1 MVIKESR
8 APVRGDN
15 SSQSNKSQ
23 KKFGVKT
30 YESRQYMDSHPKCN
44 SYNCNHPGACIRGT
58 KDNLVGYTTR
68 YYRKERKVR
77 RTGKGAKEIKDARLK
92 EGHSQLEPK
101 RHIKIQY
108 STLHENVKPFAKG
121 LRGVYGACVG
131 KEIEFHVDLVQ
142 GATYLSKIDLRS
154 GYHQMIVREED
165 IAKTAFRTRY
175 GHCEFLIMPFGLT
188 NAPAV
193 FMDLMNRVCRPY
205 LDKFVTVFI
214 DDTQIHSRSK
224 EEHEQ
229 HLRLILELLKTEEIY
244 AKFSKS
250 KIEAIKKWETLKT
263 PTEIR
268 QFLGLAG
275 YYRRF
280 IANFSKIA
288 QPLKIL
294 TQKDKKFIWGE
305 KQEEAFQLLKHN
317 LCNALLLALPEGTDI
332 IVWRHFLYGTKCTIF
347 TDHKSLQHTLDQKML
362 NSRQRRWSR
371 KKRVKPSR
379 ARVTGMVVQV
389 SLKNQMLEAQ
399 EEALKVENL
408 KKGTLHQIEIEFEVK
423 ANGVRYFKDKMWSP
437 KVDQLR
443 STIMDEAHLTKYSI
457 HPDQGRTPKKKKPSR
472 LLQQPEIPE
481 WKWERISRDFVT
493 KLPKTKKGHDS
504 IWVIVDRLTKSAH
517 FLPIRETYSIDRL
530 AKLYVDEIAMRHG
543 MPILII
549 SDRDSSSTSR
559 FWQSLNK
566 VMGTRLDLSTLY
578 RPQSDGQTEETIQM
592 LEDIMCACVME
603 LGGSWNNHLS
613 LTEISYNNLVAKAEK
628 QPWIV
633 IRVMLIIAG
642 SLWNCKLV
650 TRKRLS
656 METVVLPLE
665 EVQINERLRIS
676 GEPIETLD
684 QEVKQLRHSK
694 IPIVKV
700 WWNSKYGLELPG
712 NEKLV

>member
-8 APVRGDN
+8 APVRGGN

-77 RTGKGAKEIKDARLK
+77 RTGKGAK
-92 EGHSQLEPK
+92 
-101 RHIKIQY
+101 
-108 STLHENVKPFAKG
+108 
-121 LRGVYGACVG
+121 
-131 KEIEFHVDLVQ
+131 
-142 GATYLSKIDLRS
+142 
-154 GYHQMIVREED
+154 
-165 IAKTAFRTRY
+165 AFRTRY

-317 LCNALLLALPEGTDI
+317 LCNALHLALPEGTDN

-362 NSRQRRWSR
+362 NSRQRRWVEKEKGETFKST
-371 KKRVKPSR
+371 SH
-379 ARVTGMVVQV
+379 GMVVQV

-457 HPDQGRTPKKKKPSR
+457 HPVSNKCTKDYKSLLVAWDEKGYSLACEQMLDLCQDQGRTPKSHP
-472 LLQQPEIPE
+472 
-481 WKWERISRDFVT
+481 
-493 KLPKTKKGHDS
+493 DS
-504 IWVIVDRLTKSAH
+504 CSNRKSQNGNGSGYQG
-517 FLPIRETYSIDRL
+517 ISIDRL

-578 RPQSDGQTEETIQM
+578 CPQSGGQTEETIQT
-592 LEDIMCACVME
+592 LEDIMKPLE
-603 LGGSWNNHLS
+603 LQVGDKVL
-613 LTEISYNNLVAKAEK
+613 LKVL
-628 QPWIV
+628 PWK
-633 IRVMLIIAG
+633 G
-642 SLWNCKLV
+642 SLGIGKKGKLSP
-650 TRKRLS
+650 RF
-656 METVVLPLE
+656 
-665 EVQINERLRIS
+665 I
-676 GEPIETLD
+676 GPIET
-684 QEVKQLRHSK
+684 QERAELAAYK
-694 IPIVKV
+694 
-700 WWNSKYGLELPG
+700 LEFP
-712 NEKLV
+712 

>member
-8 APVRGDN
+8 APVRGGN

-77 RTGKGAKEIKDARLK
+77 RTGKGAKGSRKGIRTWNQRGTSRSSIVPYMK
-92 EGHSQLEPK
+92 
-101 RHIKIQY
+101 
-108 STLHENVKPFAKG
+108 NVKPFAKG
-121 LRGVYGACVG
+121 LRGVYGACVD

-263 PTEIR
+263 STEIR

-332 IVWRHFLYGTKCTIF
+332 IVGSQEPSAHPRSEDVELKA
-347 TDHKSLQHTLDQKML
+347 KKMG
-362 NSRQRRWSR
+362 R
-371 KKRVKPSR
+371 
-379 ARVTGMVVQV
+379 V

-457 HPDQGRTPKKKKPSR
+457 HPNTKKPSR

-549 SDRDSSSTSR
+549 SNRDGSSTSR
-559 FWQSLNK
+559 FWEPLELQVGDK
-566 VMGTRLDLSTLY
+566 VLLKVL
-578 RPQSDGQTEETIQM
+578 
-592 LEDIMCACVME
+592 
-603 LGGSWNNHLS
+603 
-613 LTEISYNNLVAKAEK
+613 
-628 QPWIV
+628 PWK
-633 IRVMLIIAG
+633 G
-642 SLWNCKLV
+642 SLGIGKKGKLSP
-650 TRKRLS
+650 RF
-656 METVVLPLE
+656 
-665 EVQINERLRIS
+665 I
-676 GEPIETLD
+676 GPIET
-684 QEVKQLRHSK
+684 QERAELAAYK
-694 IPIVKV
+694 
-700 WWNSKYGLELPG
+700 LEFP
-712 NEKLV
+712 

>member
-1 MVIKESR
+1 MVIKGSR

-101 RHIKIQY
+101 RHTKIQY

-121 LRGVYGACVG
+121 LRGVYGACVD

-193 FMDLMNRVCRPY
+193 FMDLVNRVCRPY

-214 DDTQIHSRSK
+214 DDTQIHSR
-224 EEHEQ
+224 
-229 HLRLILELLKTEEIY
+229 T
-244 AKFSKS
+244 

-317 LCNALLLALPEGTDI
+317 LCNALLLALPEGTDN
-332 IVWRHFLYGTKCTIF
+332 IVGSCGVCTSGLEAF
-347 TDHKSLQHTLDQKML
+347 PLWYKVHDLHRSQEPSAHPRSEDVELKAKKMG
-362 NSRQRRWSR
+362 
-371 KKRVKPSR
+371 
-379 ARVTGMVVQV
+379 RVTQ
-389 SLKNQMLEAQ
+389 
-399 EEALKVENL
+399 
-408 KKGTLHQIEIEFEVK
+408 
-423 ANGVRYFKDKMWSP
+423 
-437 KVDQLR
+437 
-443 STIMDEAHLTKYSI
+443 
-457 HPDQGRTPKKKKPSR
+457 
-472 LLQQPEIPE
+472 
-481 WKWERISRDFVT
+481 
-493 KLPKTKKGHDS
+493 
-504 IWVIVDRLTKSAH
+504 
-517 FLPIRETYSIDRL
+517 
-530 AKLYVDEIAMRHG
+530 
-543 MPILII
+543 
-549 SDRDSSSTSR
+549 
-559 FWQSLNK
+559 
-566 VMGTRLDLSTLY
+566 
-578 RPQSDGQTEETIQM
+578 
-592 LEDIMCACVME
+592 
-603 LGGSWNNHLS
+603 
-613 LTEISYNNLVAKAEK
+613 
-628 QPWIV
+628 
-633 IRVMLIIAG
+633 
-642 SLWNCKLV
+642 
-650 TRKRLS
+650 
-656 METVVLPLE
+656 
-665 EVQINERLRIS
+665 
-676 GEPIETLD
+676 
-684 QEVKQLRHSK
+684 
-694 IPIVKV
+694 
-700 WWNSKYGLELPG
+700 
-712 NEKLV
+712 

>member
-77 RTGKGAKEIKDARLK
+77 RTGKGAKEIKDARPK

-101 RHIKIQY
+101 RHTKIQY

-121 LRGVYGACVG
+121 LRGVYGACVD

-165 IAKTAFRTRY
+165 IAKIAFRTRY
-175 GHCEFLIMPFGLT
+175 GHCEFLIMPFDLT

-317 LCNALLLALPEGTDI
+317 LCNALLLALPEGTDN

-362 NSRQRRWSR
+362 NSRQRRW
-371 KKRVKPSR
+371 
-379 ARVTGMVVQV
+379 
-389 SLKNQMLEAQ
+389 
-399 EEALKVENL
+399 VE
-408 KKGTLHQIEIEFEVK
+408 KEKGETFRSTSHGNGSAEIEFEVK

-457 HPDQGRTPKKKKPSR
+457 HPNTKKPSR

-578 RPQSDGQTEETIQM
+578 RPQSDGQTEETIQT

-613 LTEISYNNLVAKAEK
+613 LTEISYNNLVAMDRYKSYADN
-628 QPWIV
+628 
-633 IRVMLIIAG
+633 R
-642 SLWNCKLV
+642 
-650 TRKRLS
+650 RKPL
-656 METVVLPLE
+656 ELQVGDKVLLKVLPGKGSPGFGKKGKLSPRF
-665 EVQINERLRIS
+665 I
-676 GEPIETLD
+676 GPIET
-684 QEVKQLRHSK
+684 QERAELAAYK
-694 IPIVKV
+694 
-700 WWNSKYGLELPG
+700 LEFP
-712 NEKLV
+712 

>member
-44 SYNCNHPGACIRGT
+44 SYNCNHPGACIRDT

-77 RTGKGAKEIKDARLK
+77 RTGKGAK
-92 EGHSQLEPK
+92 
-101 RHIKIQY
+101 
-108 STLHENVKPFAKG
+108 
-121 LRGVYGACVG
+121 
-131 KEIEFHVDLVQ
+131 
-142 GATYLSKIDLRS
+142 
-154 GYHQMIVREED
+154 
-165 IAKTAFRTRY
+165 AFRTRY

-317 LCNALLLALPEGTDI
+317 LCNALLLALPEGTDN

-399 EEALKVENL
+399 EEASKVENL

-457 HPDQGRTPKKKKPSR
+457 HPNTKKPSR

-566 VMGTRLDLSTLY
+566 VIGTRLDLSTLY
-578 RPQSDGQTEETIQM
+578 RPQSGWTDRGNHTNAGGHYVCLRDGIRRKKP
-592 LEDIMCACVME
+592 LELQVGDKV
-603 LGGSWNNHLS
+603 LLKVLPG
-613 LTEISYNNLVAKAEK
+613 K
-628 QPWIV
+628 
-633 IRVMLIIAG
+633 G
-642 SLWNCKLV
+642 SLGFGKKGKLSP
-650 TRKRLS
+650 RF
-656 METVVLPLE
+656 
-665 EVQINERLRIS
+665 I
-676 GEPIETLD
+676 GPIET
-684 QEVKQLRHSK
+684 QERAELAAYK
-694 IPIVKV
+694 
-700 WWNSKYGLELPG
+700 LEFP
-712 NEKLV
+712 

>member
-101 RHIKIQY
+101 RHTKIQY

-121 LRGVYGACVG
+121 LRGVYGACVD

-317 LCNALLLALPEGTDI
+317 LCNALLLALPEGTDNI
-332 IVWRHFLYGTKCTIF
+332 VREKNYTTHYLELGAVVFALQVWRHFLYGTKCTIF

-457 HPDQGRTPKKKKPSR
+457 HPVEHQKAIQTPAATGNPIM
-472 LLQQPEIPE
+472 EMGADI
-481 WKWERISRDFVT
+481 
-493 KLPKTKKGHDS
+493 KG
-504 IWVIVDRLTKSAH
+504 
-517 FLPIRETYSIDRL
+517 FRETYSIDRL

-578 RPQSDGQTEETIQM
+578 RPQSDGQTEETIQT

-700 WWNSKYGLELPG
+700 WWNTKYGLELPG

>member
-77 RTGKGAKEIKDARLK
+77 RTGRGAKEIKDARLK

-101 RHIKIQY
+101 RHTKIQY

-121 LRGVYGACVG
+121 LRGVYGACVD

-165 IAKTAFRTRY
+165 IAKTAFRNSLWSLR
-175 GHCEFLIMPFGLT
+175 I
-188 NAPAV
+188 
-193 FMDLMNRVCRPY
+193 
-205 LDKFVTVFI
+205 LDHALWF
-214 DDTQIHSRSK
+214 DERSSSF
-224 EEHEQ
+224 HGFDEQ
-229 HLRLILELLKTEEIY
+229 T
-244 AKFSKS
+244 

-317 LCNALLLALPEGTDI
+317 LCNALLLALPEGTDN

-457 HPDQGRTPKKKKPSR
+457 HPNTKKPSR

-578 RPQSDGQTEETIQM
+578 RPQSDGQTEETIQT

-613 LTEISYNNLVAKAEK
+613 LTEITYNNL
-628 QPWIV
+628 I
-633 IRVMLIIAG
+633 
-642 SLWNCKLV
+642 
-650 TRKRLS
+650 
-656 METVVLPLE
+656 VVLPLE

>member
-77 RTGKGAKEIKDARLK
+77 RTGRGAKEIKDARLK

-101 RHIKIQY
+101 RHTKIQY

-121 LRGVYGACVG
+121 LRGVYGACVD

-165 IAKTAFRTRY
+165 IAKTSFRNSLWSLR
-175 GHCEFLIMPFGLT
+175 I
-188 NAPAV
+188 
-193 FMDLMNRVCRPY
+193 
-205 LDKFVTVFI
+205 LDHALWF
-214 DDTQIHSRSK
+214 DERSSSF
-224 EEHEQ
+224 HGFDEQ
-229 HLRLILELLKTEEIY
+229 T
-244 AKFSKS
+244 

-317 LCNALLLALPEGTDI
+317 LCNALLLALPEGTDN

-457 HPDQGRTPKKKKPSR
+457 HPNTKKPSR

-578 RPQSDGQTEETIQM
+578 RPQSDGQTEETIQT

-613 LTEISYNNLVAKAEK
+613 LTEITYNNLVAMDRYKSYADNRRKPLELQVGDK
-628 QPWIV
+628 VLLKVLPGK
-633 IRVMLIIAG
+633 G
-642 SLWNCKLV
+642 SLGFGKKGKLSP
-650 TRKRLS
+650 RF
-656 METVVLPLE
+656 
-665 EVQINERLRIS
+665 I
-676 GEPIETLD
+676 GPIET
-684 QEVKQLRHSK
+684 QERAELAAYK
-694 IPIVKV
+694 
-700 WWNSKYGLELPG
+700 LEFP
-712 NEKLV
+712 

>member
-77 RTGKGAKEIKDARLK
+77 RTGRGAK
-92 EGHSQLEPK
+92 
-101 RHIKIQY
+101 
-108 STLHENVKPFAKG
+108 
-121 LRGVYGACVG
+121 
-131 KEIEFHVDLVQ
+131 VQ

-165 IAKTAFRTRY
+165 IAKTSFRNSLWSLR
-175 GHCEFLIMPFGLT
+175 I
-188 NAPAV
+188 
-193 FMDLMNRVCRPY
+193 
-205 LDKFVTVFI
+205 LDHALWF
-214 DDTQIHSRSK
+214 DERSSSF
-224 EEHEQ
+224 HGFDEQ
-229 HLRLILELLKTEEIY
+229 T
-244 AKFSKS
+244 

-317 LCNALLLALPEGTDI
+317 LCNALLLALPEGTDN

-457 HPDQGRTPKKKKPSR
+457 HPNTKKPSR

-578 RPQSDGQTEETIQM
+578 RPQSDGQTEETIQT

-613 LTEISYNNLVAKAEK
+613 LTEITYNNLVAMDRYKSYADNRRKPLELQVGDK
-628 QPWIV
+628 VLLKVLPGK
-633 IRVMLIIAG
+633 G
-642 SLWNCKLV
+642 SLGFGKKGKLSP
-650 TRKRLS
+650 RF
-656 METVVLPLE
+656 
-665 EVQINERLRIS
+665 I
-676 GEPIETLD
+676 GPIET
-684 QEVKQLRHSK
+684 QERAELAAYK
-694 IPIVKV
+694 
-700 WWNSKYGLELPG
+700 LEFP
-712 NEKLV
+712 

>member
-101 RHIKIQY
+101 RHTKIQY

-121 LRGVYGACVG
+121 LRGVYGACVD
-131 KEIEFHVDLVQ
+131 KELEFHVKLVQ

-317 LCNALLLALPEGTDI
+317 LCNALLLALPEGTDN
-332 IVWRHFLYGTKCTIF
+332 IVGSQEPSAHPRSEDAELKA
-347 TDHKSLQHTLDQKML
+347 KKMG
-362 NSRQRRWSR
+362 R
-371 KKRVKPSR
+371 
-379 ARVTGMVVQV
+379 V

-443 STIMDEAHLTKYSI
+443 STIMDEAHLTKCSI
-457 HPDQGRTPKKKKPSR
+457 HPNTKKPSR

-493 KLPKTKKGHDS
+493 KLPKTKKEHDS

-578 RPQSDGQTEETIQM
+578 CPQSDGQTEETIQT

-633 IRVMLIIAG
+633 IRVMLIITG